1 MSDLIGDIFVLGR
14 ILFHNLTCEHL
25 WLFSGLDILIK
36 QSSLYHEMEQWQD
49 NLIQKFVTQHYL
61 DLRMWQNFTFV
72 KCIQGLNWQIFGIL
86 VVIHSNDS
94 PRLSPFTCKF
104 CQAVGDDI
112 FNDQFS
118 VMLWLRGHWE
128 NTTLITTRKS
138 NFSFKMWINN
148 FILNEK
154 PSNV

>member
-1 MSDLIGDIFVLGR
+1 MTLRD
-14 ILFHNLTCEHL
+14 
-25 WLFSGLDILIK
+25 
-36 QSSLYHEMEQWQD
+36 SL
-49 NLIQKFVTQHYL
+49 
-61 DLRMWQNFTFV
+61 
-72 KCIQGLNWQIFGIL
+72 
-86 VVIHSNDS
+86 
-94 PRLSPFTCKF
+94 LSHANF

-154 PSNV
+154 LSNVLANTTHKNYMCLFPVYLKVNFEIDYGPSIFHGGFWIFLQVWCYFPWWLETYLLRKLVSFNFVCPERK